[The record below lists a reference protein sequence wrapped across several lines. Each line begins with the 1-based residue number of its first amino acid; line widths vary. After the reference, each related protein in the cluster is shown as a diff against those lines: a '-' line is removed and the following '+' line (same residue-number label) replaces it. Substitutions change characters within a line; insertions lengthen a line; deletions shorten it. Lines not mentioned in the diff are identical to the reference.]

1 MKIRAPSGSDAEPIN
16 KVVEA
21 AENILG
27 GEKIEK
33 AFLFA
38 PDALGEWLFQ
48 KYKDDFNVVI
58 EAAPITVKL
67 NSVLPTYTPVCYGS
81 MFTGMKPEKHG
92 IRKYDKPV
100 LRCETIFDS
109 LVKAGKHVAIVAVR
123 NSSIDLIFRERLI
136 DYYSEDYDTEV
147 EERVIQ
153 ILRDYD
159 YDLILVYNQEYDGIM
174 HRLTPSSKEALEA
187 FKRHIYSF
195 RRMSDSFNERNSEF
209 NRLVAFLPDHGTH
222 LDPEN
227 GKGAHGTSLKDDVE
241 VRHFWGINSLT

>member
-1 MKIRAPSGSDAEPIN
+1 MICKLMKIRAPSGSDAEPIN

-109 LVKAGKHVAIVAVR
+109 LIKAGKHVAIVAVR
-123 NSSIDLIFRERLI
+123 DLLI
-136 DYYSEDYDTEV
+136 II
-147 EERVIQ
+147 RRIM
-153 ILRDYD
+153 ILKLR
-159 YDLILVYNQEYDGIM
+159 
-174 HRLTPSSKEALEA
+174 
-187 FKRHIYSF
+187 
-195 RRMSDSFNERNSEF
+195 
-209 NRLVAFLPDHGTH
+209 
-222 LDPEN
+222 
-227 GKGAHGTSLKDDVE
+227 KG
-241 VRHFWGINSLT
+241 